1 MKEDPP
7 FFTKVFFDS
16 YIGTHAIVLI
26 VNLTSQWHT
35 VNCFGTHLKIFA
47 SFQHRKWLE
56 QLDLWNSSKIPL
68 EFQQFIILILH
79 KLHL

>member
-1 MKEDPP
+1 MREKNLSWRDICKMKEDPP

-35 VNCFGTHLKIFA
+35 VNFSVLT
-47 SFQHRKWLE
+47 
-56 QLDLWNSSKIPL
+56 
-68 EFQQFIILILH
+68 
-79 KLHL
+79 